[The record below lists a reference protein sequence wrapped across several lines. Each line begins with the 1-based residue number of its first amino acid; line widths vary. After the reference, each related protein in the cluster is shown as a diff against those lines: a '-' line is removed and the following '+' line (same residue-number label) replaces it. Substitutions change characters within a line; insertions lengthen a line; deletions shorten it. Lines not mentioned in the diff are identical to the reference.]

1 MALKKVGECG
11 GVSSAIRASCH
22 ARQRV
27 ASLRSLSCFRLCEQS
42 GDLVWTIDFD
52 TGEEKQR
59 LCDNERVV
67 REGSDV

>member
-1 MALKKVGECG
+1 MIGQGPTPWLLSD
-11 GVSSAIRASCH
+11 VSWGI
-22 ARQRV
+22 
-27 ASLRSLSCFRLCEQS
+27 SLRSLSCFCLCEQS

-67 REGSDV
+67 RESSDI